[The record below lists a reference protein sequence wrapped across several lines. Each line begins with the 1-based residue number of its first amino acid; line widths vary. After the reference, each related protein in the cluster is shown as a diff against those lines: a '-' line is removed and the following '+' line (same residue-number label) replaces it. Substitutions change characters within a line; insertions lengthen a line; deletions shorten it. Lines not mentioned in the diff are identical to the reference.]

1 MPESDARTVDYNL
14 EQRVSLLW
22 TAWQGARDG
31 REGGGGGGGGGG
43 EVSPTEVT
51 TEEGVGPGG
60 GTVKINGDF
69 KQKSATKGPCQ

>member
-1 MPESDARTVDYNL
+1 M

-31 REGGGGGGGGGG
+31 REGGGWGVGGL
-43 EVSPTEVT
+43 SPSEVT

-60 GTVKINGDF
+60 GTVKIKGDF
-69 KQKSATKGPCQ
+69 KQKSVTNGPCQ